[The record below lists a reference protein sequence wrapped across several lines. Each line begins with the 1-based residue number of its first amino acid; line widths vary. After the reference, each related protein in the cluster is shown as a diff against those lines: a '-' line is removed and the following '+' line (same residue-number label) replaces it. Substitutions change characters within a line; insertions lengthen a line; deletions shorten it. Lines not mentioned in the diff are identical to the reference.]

1 MLKTPAT
8 TKSTLLAAFSAP
20 EVVSVDPVATGEL
33 AAAADG
39 CESTGTGTATEGNI
53 AVGEGRNDVSV
64 SETCVGVEV
73 VVLSGPTRKKFPATG
88 WPKDVLLAKFVRL
101 KFILNEV
108 SVGSL
113 PIVPLK
119 NASAEV
125 LKLSGWT

>member
-8 TKSTLLAAFSAP
+8 TKSALLAAFSAP

-39 CESTGTGTATEGNI
+39 CESTGTGTITEGNI
-53 AVGEGRNDVSV
+53 AVEGRDDVNV

-108 SVGSL
+108 LVGSL